1 MHEIYE
7 TGLWRQ
13 HRDDLLREAEHGRL
27 VRQLKEAR
35 RKEKTGLREALLR
48 RLQGGATGGLRT
60 GDEPCA

>member
-1 MHEIYE
+1 MHDIYG

-27 VRQLKEAR
+27 VRQLKETR
-35 RKEKTGLREALLR
+35 RNKAGLREMLLR
-48 RLQGGATGGLRT
+48 RLQGGAAGGLRT